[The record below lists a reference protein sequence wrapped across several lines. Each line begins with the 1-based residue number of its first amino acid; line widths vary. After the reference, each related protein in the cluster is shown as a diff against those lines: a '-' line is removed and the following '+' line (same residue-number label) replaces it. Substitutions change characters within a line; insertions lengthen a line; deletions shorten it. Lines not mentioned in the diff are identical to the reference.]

1 VTFLQQAVH
10 HPRKLWLRK
19 AVFQVHL
26 WAGLLLTLYI
36 VVIALT
42 GSILVFEDELRGTTL
57 PAAIARDGARDPLP
71 IPDVVTNVL
80 RAYPE
85 ATVNSV
91 TVPTRD
97 VPAYLIEVK
106 LRGGRVQTM
115 IADPASGTIYTQKRT
130 WVQWVHDL
138 HIYLLLN
145 PAYGMQ
151 VNAAGAAV
159 LLPLTVTGLMLWWP
173 GLRVWS
179 RGMRVNVRAN
189 WRRMNYDLHSAIG
202 FWTLL
207 LVFWWA
213 LSGVYF
219 GFYRQVSA
227 TVNAVFPLRNM
238 VAPAGGAVASPGTR
252 VPLATVLQA
261 AQDASPHA
269 HLFSISNVSR
279 VDDISYASMDLGA
292 PGDFLHRDIVR
303 IDATSGR
310 VISVWHYAEKHSIGD
325 WVMWLMHPLHFG
337 TLWGMGVKIL
347 WAVLGVLLG
356 VLAVSGVVMYWNR
369 ALRHM
374 LRRA

>member
-1 VTFLQQAVH
+1 
-10 HPRKLWLRK
+10 
-19 AVFQVHL
+19 VHL

-42 GSILVFEDELRGTTL
+42 GSILVFEDELTGTTL
-57 PAAIARDGARDPLP
+57 PAAIARDPLP

-85 ATVNSV
+85 ATVESV

-97 VPAYLIEVK
+97 VPAYLIEAK
-106 LRGGRVQTM
+106 LHAGRVQTM
-115 IADPASGTIYTQKRT
+115 IADPATGTIYTQKRS

-159 LLPLTVTGLMLWWP
+159 LLLLTVTGVMLWWP
-173 GLRVWS
+173 GMRVWG
-179 RGMRVNVRAN
+179 RGMRVNLRAN

-219 GFYRQVSA
+219 GFYRQVSMA
-227 TVNAVFPLRNM
+227 VNAVFPLRNM
-238 VAPAGGAVASPGTR
+238 VAPVGGIVALPATR
-252 VPLATVLQA
+252 VPLTTVLQA
-261 AQDASPHA
+261 AQGASPRA
-269 HLFSISNVSR
+269 HLFSISNASG
-279 VDDISYASMDLGA
+279 VDGISYASMDLGA

-310 VISVWHYAEKHSIGD
+310 VMSVWHYAEKHSIGD

-337 TLWGMGVKIL
+337 TLWGMAVKIL
-347 WAVLGVLLG
+347 WAVLGVLLA
-356 VLAVSGVVMYWNR
+356 VLAVSGLLMYWNR

>member
-1 VTFLQQAVH
+1 MTFLKQAVH

-26 WAGLLLTLYI
+26 WAGLLLTLYV

-42 GSILVFEDELRGTTL
+42 GSILVFEDELTGTTL
-57 PAAIARDGARDPLP
+57 PAAIARDLTLQPLP
-71 IPDVVTNVL
+71 IPDVVANVL

-85 ATVNSV
+85 ATVDLV

-97 VPAYLIEVK
+97 VPAYLIEAK

-115 IADPASGTIYTQKRT
+115 IADPATGIVYTQNRT

-138 HIYLLLN
+138 HVYLLLN

-159 LLPLTVTGLMLWWP
+159 LLLLTVTGLMLWWP

-179 RGMRVNVRAN
+179 RGMRVNLRAN

-213 LSGVYF
+213 L
-219 GFYRQVSA
+219 
-227 TVNAVFPLRNM
+227 LRC
-238 VAPAGGAVASPGTR
+238 VLRLLPAGVDGCECSVST
-252 VPLATVLQA
+252 
-261 AQDASPHA
+261 AQHGRAGRWRRCITGKARPA
-269 HLFSISNVSR
+269 
-279 VDDISYASMDLGA
+279 
-292 PGDFLHRDIVR
+292 RDR
-303 IDATSGR
+303 TPDGSGR
-310 VISVWHYAEKHSIGD
+310 ITARPSLQHQQRK
-325 WVMWLMHPLHFG
+325 
-337 TLWGMGVKIL
+337 
-347 WAVLGVLLG
+347 
-356 VLAVSGVVMYWNR
+356 
-369 ALRHM
+369 
-374 LRRA
+374 RRR